1 MSDKLRQ
8 LSGKKWERRGNNYV
22 HKQLKSAS
30 RDMGVSEFRQN
41 LTVNFY
47 KTLAILS
54 GARFGG
60 TQGESSRSRVTVM
73 T

>member
-22 HKQLKSAS
+22 HKLLKSAS

-47 KTLAILS
+47 KTLAIRL
-54 GARFGG
+54 GQDLAARK
-60 TQGESSRSRVTVM
+60 ESHHGHAWPW
-73 T
+73 